1 MPALDDDREEA
12 LAQELAKGATQAL
25 AWTNAGY
32 SAKNSNVASVE
43 CNKRLKKN
51 PAIRERVEELRAIMR
66 DTEITADF
74 KLDVESLT
82 KLLLEDRLFARQCG
96 QSGAAVSASS
106 ALMKL
111 GKLGGEN
118 PVGSKDNPLVT
129 VTKIE
134 LVPGEKPPA

>member
-32 SAKNSNVASVE
+32 PAKNSNVASVE

-51 PAIRERVEELRAIMR
+51 PAIRERVEELRQIAR
-66 DTEITADF
+66 DTIKTEEF
-74 KLDVESLT
+74 KGDIESMT
-82 KLLLEDRLFARQCG
+82 NLLLADRLFARQCG

-111 GKLGGEN
+111 YKLGGEN
-118 PVGSKDNPLVT
+118 PVGSKDNPMVH
-129 VTKIE
+129 VIE
-134 LVPGEKPPA
+134 RRIVNADNRNG